1 MALLEGKN
9 GVVTGAARGLGR
21 AYAMAMAAAGAK
33 VVINDIDLDEAE
45 KVVGEIKAAGGEAVA
60 DNHNIVAFSEAEQ
73 LIQRCVDSFGRID
86 FVLNNAGILRDR
98 MSWNMSQEEWEQ
110 VFAVHCTGTF
120 NCGRHAMT
128 HMRAQQSGSIINV
141 TSGSQY
147 GNTGQSNYAAAKGAI
162 SSVTYTWAL
171 ELSRYGVRVNA
182 ISPTARTRMTASVP
196 EGARQLRA
204 ARGMGVDQTADIRMG
219 EPEQVAP
226 LAVYLAS
233 DEAYWI
239 SGQVIALGGEQL
251 ALVAHPKE
259 AKVAIKPGG
268 WSVEDIVKYFRSAV
282 GTQLEPC
289 GRQPYYQW
297 YEGVAPKKEG

>member
-1 MALLEGKN
+1 MGLLDGKN
-9 GVVTGAARGLGR
+9 GVVTGAGRGLGR

-33 VVINDIDLDEAE
+33 VVINDIDLEVAE
-45 KVVGEIKAAGGEAVA
+45 EVAKEIKAAGGEAIA
-60 DNHNIVAFSEAEQ
+60 DNHSITDFDQAGQ
-73 LIQRCVDSFGRID
+73 LIQNCVDSFGKID

-98 MSWNMSQEEWEQ
+98 MSWNMSYDDWTQ
-110 VFAVHCTGTF
+110 VFDVHVTGTF
-120 NCGRHAMT
+120 NCSRQAMT

-147 GNTGQSNYAAAKGAI
+147 GNTGQSNYSAAKGAI
-162 SSVTYTWAL
+162 SSATYTWAL

-182 ISPTARTRMTASVP
+182 ISPTAKTRMTASIP

-204 ARGMGVDQTADIRMG
+204 ARGMGNDQTSDIRMG

-239 SGQVIALGGEQL
+239 SGQIVALGGEQL
-251 ALVAHPKE
+251 ALIAHQKE
-259 AKVAIKPGG
+259 KKVAFKNGG
-268 WSVEDIVKYFRSAV
+268 WTVDDIVRFFRMTV
-282 GTQLEPC
+282 GTELEPC

-297 YEGVAPKKEG
+297 YEGVAPKQS

>member
-1 MALLEGKN
+1 MALLDGKN
-9 GVVTGAARGLGR
+9 VVVTGGGRGLGR
-21 AYAMAMAAAGAK
+21 AYSMAMAAAGAK
-33 VVINDIDLDEAE
+33 VVVNDIDLEEAE
-45 KVVGEIKAAGGEAVA
+45 KVAGEIKAAGGEAIA
-60 DNHNIVAFSEAEQ
+60 DNHQIVDFDEADK
-73 LIQRCVDSFGRID
+73 LIQRCVDTYGRID
-86 FVLNNAGILRDR
+86 CVLNNAGVLRDR
-98 MSWNMSQEEWEQ
+98 MSWNMTPEDWDQ
-110 VFAVHCTGTF
+110 VFLVHCRATF

-128 HMRAQQSGSIINV
+128 RMRAQQSGVILNV

-162 SSVTYTWAL
+162 SSLTYTWAL

-182 ISPTARTRMTASVP
+182 ISPTARTRMTASIP

-204 ARGMGVDQTADIRMG
+204 SRGMGTDTTADIRMG

-239 SGQVIALGGEQL
+239 SGQVVALGGQFL
-251 ALVAHPKE
+251 ALIAHQKE

-268 WSVEDIVKYFRSAV
+268 WSVDDLQRLFRSTV

-297 YEGVAPKKEG
+297 YEGVAPKQA

>member
-1 MALLEGKN
+1 MGLLDGKN
-9 GVVTGAARGLGR
+9 GVVTGAGRGLGR

-33 VVINDIDLDEAE
+33 VVINDIDLEVAE
-45 KVVGEIKAAGGEAVA
+45 EVAKEIKAAGGEAIA
-60 DNHNIVAFSEAEQ
+60 DNHSITDFDQAGQ
-73 LIQRCVDSFGRID
+73 LIQNCVDSFGKID

-98 MSWNMSQEEWEQ
+98 MSWNMSYDDWTQ
-110 VFAVHCTGTF
+110 VFDVHVTGTF
-120 NCGRHAMT
+120 NCSRQAMT

-147 GNTGQSNYAAAKGAI
+147 GNTGQSNYSSAKGAI
-162 SSVTYTWAL
+162 SSATYTWAL

-182 ISPTARTRMTASVP
+182 ISPTAKTRMTASIP

-204 ARGMGVDQTADIRMG
+204 ARGMGNDQTSDIRMG

-239 SGQVIALGGEQL
+239 SGQIVALGGEQL
-251 ALVAHPKE
+251 ALIAHQKE
-259 AKVAIKPGG
+259 KKVAFKNGG
-268 WSVEDIVKYFRSAV
+268 WTVDDIVRFFRMTV
-282 GTQLEPC
+282 GTELEPC

-297 YEGVAPKKEG
+297 YEGVAPKQS